1 MATTHAVAVPR
12 SSGVLSAGLIL
23 RKVFSFPA
31 LLGATLAGGAYVV
44 ARSNCPDPDTWWHL
58 AVGKHI
64 LETRSLPSV
73 DPYSFTVSGTHW
85 IAYEWLGEVFMALA
99 GRLGGLRAPTVLLV
113 LLSAALLVL
122 LYCYAWLRSGNCK
135 AAFIA
140 CALVLPVATAFF
152 TLRPQLLG
160 YNFLLLTLICLE
172 QFRRG
177 HPRALWLL
185 PPLFLVWVNTHG
197 TFVFGLVVVGL
208 AWLSG
213 QVGFDTGG
221 LVAKRWTRA
230 QSRYLLVVMFLCVL
244 VLPLTPYG
252 TRIAAYPL
260 EMGLGQPVNI
270 ASIVE
275 WQPLAF
281 NLFLGKMFLAL
292 LLLFFLAYL
301 AQRPQLRLAEV
312 GLLLFAAFAA
322 CVHLRF
328 LPIFLAAFTPLL
340 ALLLARWMPGYEA
353 KKDRPVLNVAFMTLI
368 AASVVFSFPSSGRI
382 EKMAAEQYPREAV
395 AYLRAHPVRGP
406 MLNEY
411 GWGGYLIWAFGPE
424 HKVFIDGRADIY
436 EYAGVLSDYMSITLM
451 DPQAL
456 RLLRKYGIEACL
468 VSRKAPL
475 ATLLAALPD
484 WERIY
489 SDELAALY
497 VHKSRQLIPDVVPR
511 MPKATGNVAQAQ
523 ALSTPNTKADS
534 RRRR

>member
-1 MATTHAVAVPR
+1 M
-12 SSGVLSAGLIL
+12 LSAGLIL
-23 RKVFSFPA
+23 RKIFTFPA
-31 LLGATLAGGAYVV
+31 LLGVALAGGAYVF
-44 ARSNCPDPDTWWHL
+44 ARFSLLDPDTWWHL

-64 LETRSLPSV
+64 LETRSLPTV

-85 IAYEWLGEVFMALA
+85 IAYEWLGEVVMALA

-113 LLSAALLVL
+113 LLSASLLVL
-122 LYCYAWLRSGNCK
+122 LYCYAWLRSGNFK

-140 CALVLPVATAFF
+140 CALVLPVAAAFF

-160 YNFLLLTLICLE
+160 YNFLLITLICLE

-221 LVAKRWTRA
+221 LVAERWTRE
-230 QSRYLLVVMFLCVL
+230 QSRYLAVVMFLCVL

-260 EMGLGQPVNI
+260 EMSLAQPINI
-270 ASIVE
+270 ASINE

-281 NLFLGKMFLAL
+281 NLFLGKLFLGL
-292 LLLFFLAYL
+292 VLLFFLLYL
-301 AQRPQLRLAEV
+301 AQRPPLRLAEV
-312 GLLLFAAFAA
+312 GLLLFAVFAA

-328 LPIFLAAFTPLL
+328 LPIFLASFTPLL

-353 KKDRPVLNVAFMTLI
+353 EKERPVLNVAFMALI

-382 EKMAAEQYPREAV
+382 ENMAAEKYPRDAV

-411 GWGGYLIWAFGPE
+411 GWGGYLIWAFGRE

-436 EYAGVLSDYMSITLM
+436 EYAGVLSDYIKITHM
-451 DPQAL
+451 DPEAL
-456 RLLRKYGIEACL
+456 LLLRKYGIEACL
-468 VSRKAPL
+468 VTRKAPL
-475 ATLLAALPD
+475 ATLLAALPN

-489 SDELAALY
+489 SDELATLY
-497 VHKSRQLIPDVVPR
+497 VHKRRHLAPGAVFGASNAGGATVEANPSAEYENRQSGRAVVHKR
-511 MPKATGNVAQAQ
+511 
-523 ALSTPNTKADS
+523 
-534 RRRR
+534 

>member
-12 SSGVLSAGLIL
+12 SSGALSAGLVL

-31 LLGATLAGGAYVV
+31 LLGATLAGGAYVFSR
-44 ARSNCPDPDTWWHL
+44 ANLPDPDTWWHL

-221 LVAKRWTRA
+221 LVAKRWTRV

-292 LLLFFLAYL
+292 LLLFFLSYL

-511 MPKATGNVAQAQ
+511 MPKAAGAVAQAQ

>member
-1 MATTHAVAVPR
+1 
-12 SSGVLSAGLIL
+12 
-23 RKVFSFPA
+23 
-31 LLGATLAGGAYVV
+31 
-44 ARSNCPDPDTWWHL
+44 
-58 AVGKHI
+58 
-64 LETRSLPSV
+64 
-73 DPYSFTVSGTHW
+73 
-85 IAYEWLGEVFMALA
+85 
-99 GRLGGLRAPTVLLV
+99 
-113 LLSAALLVL
+113 
-122 LYCYAWLRSGNCK
+122 
-135 AAFIA
+135 
-140 CALVLPVATAFF
+140 
-152 TLRPQLLG
+152 
-160 YNFLLLTLICLE
+160 
-172 QFRRG
+172 
-177 HPRALWLL
+177 
-185 PPLFLVWVNTHG
+185 
-197 TFVFGLVVVGL
+197 
-208 AWLSG
+208 
-213 QVGFDTGG
+213 
-221 LVAKRWTRA
+221 
-230 QSRYLLVVMFLCVL
+230 MFLCVL

-252 TRIAAYPL
+252 TRVAAYPL

-301 AQRPQLRLAEV
+301 AQRPPLRLAEV

-436 EYAGVLSDYMSITLM
+436 EYAGVLSDYMKITLM
-451 DPQAL
+451 DPEAV
-456 RLLRKYGIEACL
+456 RLLRKYGIESCL
-468 VSRKAPL
+468 VTRKAPL
-475 ATLLAALPD
+475 ATLLSALPD

-497 VHKSRQLIPDVVPR
+497 VHKSRQLIPNVVPPT
-511 MPKATGNVAQAQ
+511 PKAAGG
-523 ALSTPNTKADS
+523 L
-534 RRRR
+534 

>member
-12 SSGVLSAGLIL
+12 SSRVLSAGLIL

-31 LLGATLAGGAYVV
+31 LLGATLAGGAYVFS
-44 ARSNCPDPDTWWHL
+44 RFSLLDSDTWWHL
-58 AVGKHI
+58 AVGKQI

-85 IAYEWLGEVFMALA
+85 IAYEWLGEVVMALA
-99 GRLGGLRAPTVLLV
+99 GRLGGLRAPTMLLV
-113 LLSAALLVL
+113 ALSAALLVL
-122 LYCYAWLRSGNCK
+122 LYSYAWLRSGNCK
-135 AAFIA
+135 AAFVA
-140 CALVLPVATAFF
+140 CALVLPVAGVFF
-152 TLRPQLLG
+152 ALRPQLLG
-160 YNFLLLTLICLE
+160 YNFLLITLICLE

-213 QVGFDTGG
+213 QVSFDTGG
-221 LVAKRWTRA
+221 LAAERWTRA
-230 QSRYLLVVMFLCVL
+230 QSRYLLVVLFLCVL

-252 TRIAAYPL
+252 TRVAAYPL
-260 EMGLGQPVNI
+260 EMSLAQPINI
-270 ASIVE
+270 ASIKE

-281 NLFLGKMFLAL
+281 NMFLGKLFLGLV
-292 LLLFFLAYL
+292 LLFFLLYL
-301 AQRPQLRLAEV
+301 AQRPPLRLAEV
-312 GLLLFAAFAA
+312 GLLLFATFAA

-353 KKDRPVLNVAFMTLI
+353 EKERPVLNVAFMALI

-382 EKMAAEQYPREAV
+382 EKMAAEKFPREAL

-406 MLNEY
+406 MLNDY
-411 GWGGYLIWAFGPE
+411 GWGGYLIWASGPE

-436 EYAGVLSDYMSITLM
+436 EYAGVLSDYMKITLM
-451 DPQAL
+451 DPEAV
-456 RLLRKYGIEACL
+456 RLLRKYGIESCL
-468 VSRKAPL
+468 VTRKAPL
-475 ATLLAALPD
+475 ATLLSALPD

-497 VHKSRQLIPDVVPR
+497 VHKSRHLIPNVVSP
-511 MPKATGNVAQAQ
+511 MPKAAGAVAQAF
-523 ALSTPNTKADS
+523 STPNTKADS
-534 RRRR
+534 HRRR